1 MLSLT
6 DEQNESFNN
15 QKLCHICKNKFH
27 EVHDSSDDSDSLIVF
42 DDMIADVTGK
52 KKLYLVVTELFI
64 REWKLNISL
73 VLITQSYF
81 PVPKD
86 VRLNTKHIFIMEFSK
101 KREFELIDIN
111 HSSDIDSKDLMELYR
126 NCTAEPYSFLVTM
139 LLFHQIVHYIFER
152 IYWKKYREQC

>member
-1 MLSLT
+1 MNHSIIK
-6 DEQNESFNN
+6 F
-15 QKLCHICKNKFH
+15 CHICKNKFH
-27 EVHDSSDDSDSLIVF
+27 EVHDSSDDSDALIVF

-101 KREFELIDIN
+101 K
-111 HSSDIDSKDLMELYR
+111 
-126 NCTAEPYSFLVTM
+126 T
-139 LLFHQIVHYIFER
+139 R
-152 IYWKKYREQC
+152 IRTD

>member
-1 MLSLT
+1 
-6 DEQNESFNN
+6 
-15 QKLCHICKNKFH
+15 
-27 EVHDSSDDSDSLIVF
+27 
-42 DDMIADVTGK
+42 MIADVTGK

-111 HSSDIDSKDLMELYR
+111 HSSDIDSKDLMELYG

-139 LLFHQIVHYIFER
+139 LLFHQIDHYIFER
-152 IYWKKYREQC
+152 IYWKKYRE